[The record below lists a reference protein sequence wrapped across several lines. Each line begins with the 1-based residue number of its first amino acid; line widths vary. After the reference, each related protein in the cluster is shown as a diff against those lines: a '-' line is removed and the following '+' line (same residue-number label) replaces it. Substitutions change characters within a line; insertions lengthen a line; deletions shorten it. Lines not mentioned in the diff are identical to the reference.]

1 MDILARALPLRI
13 RRGLEAFAD
22 LASLAVA
29 VLPQIYRGVLPFIL
43 IYLIALLLITFVPV
57 ISLAPL
63 AQLKP

>member
-43 IYLIALLLITFVPV
+43 ITFVPV

-63 AQLKP
+63 ALLKP